1 MEYTPSEPKVRPT
14 LAQRPRHTSAQRAVL
29 ALNILVVIGCI
40 AGATA
45 LVYGKSELDNRLQTE
60 KVVVQTTLLP
70 TTTVIPGETVA
81 TVPEE
86 TFPVADPLAQN
97 FLITGSDNNACF
109 DEGSPWAGAAVGR
122 ENAGSRSDTIMIV
135 RIDPATRAAA
145 VLSFPRDLWVKIP
158 GKSNNRINTA
168 YVKDD
173 YSLLAQTLYENF
185 GITVDHYLQVDF
197 CAFKKIV
204 DAVGGVSVPFD
215 TQVVDPHV
223 GLDVPAGCHL
233 FSGDEALAYVRSR
246 HLTAVAADGTKTQDR
261 ASDLG
266 RISRQQDFLRR
277 VLQRA
282 LDKGLLNPSVARALL
297 TELQTNIVTE
307 QGFTI
312 DDMLTFAGVMHDV
325 PPDSIR
331 QYQIDAYGKIVSGSS
346 VLLQKQND
354 RMTAILA
361 VFQGIAPLAT
371 APTPDAAAG
380 ATTTPTSAAGSGGA
394 TIPTVGPGATTT
406 TAVIV
411 GPDDFIVGD
420 IVPSKDIKC

>member
-14 LAQRPRHTSAQRAVL
+14 AAQRPRHTSAQRAVL

-45 LVYGKSELDNRLQTE
+45 LVYGKNELDNRLQTE
-60 KVVVQTTLLP
+60 KVVVQTSVLP
-70 TTTVIPGETVA
+70 AQSTVVSGETVA

-86 TFPVADPLAQN
+86 TFPAADPLAQN

-122 ENAGSRSDTIMIV
+122 ESAGSRSDTIMIV

-158 GKSNNRINTA
+158 GKGNNRINTA
-168 YVKDD
+168 YIKDD
-173 YSLLAQTLYENF
+173 YSLLAQTLYDNF
-185 GITVDHYLQVDF
+185 NIRIDHYLQVDF

-307 QGFTI
+307 SGFTI

-331 QYQIDAYGKIVSGSS
+331 QYQIESYSKIVSGSS
-346 VLLQKQND
+346 VLLQKKTD

-361 VFQGIAPLAT
+361 VFQGTAPLAT
-371 APTPDAAAG
+371 APAAEPT
-380 ATTTPTSAAGSGGA
+380 ATTIAATTPATNGGA
-394 TIPTVGPGATTT
+394 TIPTVGPAVTTT

>member
-29 ALNILVVIGCI
+29 ALNILVVVGCI
-40 AGATA
+40 SGATA
-45 LVYGKSELDNRLQTE
+45 LVYGKNELDNRLQTE
-60 KVVVQTTLLP
+60 KVVVQTSVLP
-70 TTTVIPGETVA
+70 TPTTVTPGETVA

-86 TFPVADPLAQN
+86 TFPAADPLAQN

-122 ENAGSRSDTIMIV
+122 ENIGSRSDTIMIV

-168 YVKDD
+168 YIKDD
-173 YSLLAQTLYENF
+173 YSLLAQTLYDNF
-185 GITVDHYLQVDF
+185 NIRIDHYLQVDF

-307 QGFTI
+307 SGFTI

-331 QYQIDAYGKIVSGSS
+331 QYQIETYGKVISGSS

-354 RMTAILA
+354 RMAAILA
-361 VFQGIAPLAT
+361 VFQGTAPLAT
-371 APTPDAAAG
+371 APAADTGAGTTTSTSAG
-380 ATTTPTSAAGSGGA
+380 AGGGV
-394 TIPTVGPGATTT
+394 TIPTVGAVATTT